1 MTKIPNGYNI
11 PKNEAFNSDMSDQ
24 EIKERLLSDYKQEEV
39 KKSNFPTE
47 VVPLPSR
54 GLIYPTGHPLADGF
68 IEMKYM
74 TAKEEDI
81 LTSQN
86 LIKQGVV
93 LDKLFESMIV
103 TPVNYNDIYS
113 GDKNAI
119 MVAARLLGYGNDYT
133 VEVDDPFSPGTKQKV
148 TIDLSQIEHKEVDY
162 SLFENRKNEFD
173 FELPNS
179 KRKVTFRLMTHG
191 IEKEIQSELKAANK
205 SLIKTGID
213 RELTTRLK
221 HIIISVDGEGGRA
234 TINNFVD
241 NELFAVDSRALRKY
255 MNEISPDLDMKFTF
269 ISDTTGEVKE
279 IDIPMDV
286 SFFWPES

>member
-1 MTKIPNGYNI
+1 MAQVSTGYNL
-11 PKNEAFNSDMSDQ
+11 PKTAMEMTDEELKANLMADF
-24 EIKERLLSDYKQEEV
+24 KQTSV

-47 VVPLPSR
+47 IVPLPSK
-54 GLIYPTGHPLADGF
+54 GLLYPEGHPLAEGV

-93 LDKLFESMIV
+93 LDKLFESLIV
-103 TPVNYNDIYS
+103 TPMNYSDLFV

-119 MVAARLLGYGNDYT
+119 MVAARILGYGKDYV
-133 VEVDDPFSPGTKQKV
+133 VEIDDPFSPGTKQKV
-148 TIDLSQIEHKEVDY
+148 TIDLTQIEHKEVDY
-162 SLFENRKNEFD
+162 SLFERRINEFD
-173 FELPNS
+173 FELPQS
-179 KRKVTFRLMTHG
+179 KRVVTFRLMTHKL
-191 IEKEIQSELKAANK
+191 EKDIQTEIKGMNK
-205 SLIKTGID
+205 TTVRTGID

-221 HIIISVDGEGGRA
+221 NLILAVDGETGRA

-241 NELFAVDSRALRKY
+241 NELFALDSRALRGY
-255 MNEISPDLDMKFTF
+255 MKEISPDLDMTFTF
-269 ISDTTGEVKE
+269 VSDATGEVKE

-286 SFFWPES
+286 SFFWPGT